1 MKFRYFGS
9 LIIVLSILSF
19 ACSNVATILMER
31 ELKVDLEYAENL
43 LLQDKYEAALSEF
56 ERLEKRHPHTP
67 FSDKIVFNVGFL
79 YLHPDNTK
87 RDVVR
92 GVNVLEAMIK
102 KYPNSRH
109 ILNARTLIFYS
120 KENIEQKTEIER
132 LKAEMERLKGE
143 MEKFKDMQIQLE
155 KREKELKK

>member
-1 MKFRYFGS
+1 MSFRYLRPII
-9 LIIVLSILSF
+9 LILSISLFS
-19 ACSNVATILMER
+19 CSNVATILVER

-43 LLQDKYEAALSEF
+43 ILQGKYEAALSEF

-79 YLHPDNTK
+79 YLHPDNLK
-87 RDVVR
+87 RDISK
-92 GVNVLEAMIK
+92 GINILEAMIK

-109 ILNARTLIFYS
+109 ISNARTLIFYS

-132 LKAEMERLKGE
+132 LKGE
-143 MEKFKDMQIQLE
+143 MEKFKDIQIQLE